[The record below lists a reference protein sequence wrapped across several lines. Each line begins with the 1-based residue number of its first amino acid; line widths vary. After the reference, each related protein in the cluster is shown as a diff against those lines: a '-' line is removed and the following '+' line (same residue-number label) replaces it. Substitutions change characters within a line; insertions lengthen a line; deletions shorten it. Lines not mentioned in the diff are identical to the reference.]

1 MPRYEY
7 FCDACKKAFS
17 KILTPAEYAEGTVVC
32 PLCGSEE
39 VEQRIYAFYPV
50 SPKGSA

>member
-32 PLCGSEE
+32 PL
-39 VEQRIYAFYPV
+39 
-50 SPKGSA
+50 PKVKREWEYGGNRVPGLAD